1 MDASKSKTA
10 QIISW
15 TAYPTVVVSGLILN
29 GFLLDLDYPLQVST
43 YIPIVLGIV
52 IITFFEHKF
61 PYRKEWLPNTSDVR
75 DDATF
80 MVAVQVILPRLL
92 SFPNG

>member
-61 PYRKEWLPNTSDVR
+61 PYRKE
-75 DDATF
+75 
-80 MVAVQVILPRLL
+80 
-92 SFPNG
+92 